1 MGPAARCV
9 DIGNARGYVT
19 LHILVL
25 VSQSSTSVRGVR
37 CACGVLCGSLLR
49 SRSRSRSASDAA
61 VRKLEGRRADNSDIN
76 GVLSEM
82 PAIAMRRDSC
92 AQVLIPV
99 DGRWSMGGPWPASR
113 AFGRLLLYGAA
124 REYGQ

>member
-1 MGPAARCV
+1 MWARR
-9 DIGNARGYVT
+9 RGAWALGTHAVT
-19 LHILVL
+19 LRYILLVL
-25 VSQSSTSVRGVR
+25 VSESSTSVRGVR
-37 CACGVLCGSLLR
+37 YACCGSLLR
-49 SRSRSRSASDAA
+49 SRSRSASGAA